1 MIYLLNPVFQ
11 GHSPSVIRS
20 LHIEIARL
28 EEIKKANIEKFVN
41 TLRNEL
47 HGIWDDCFYSP
58 DQRNLFSPL
67 HSIDFTEDLLE
78 LHEAEVAKM
87 KSYVNNNKE
96 LFDRVAMRQEVK
108 ISGRF
113 SGFILCALRCGISL
127 WSWKGE
133 PRTRRG

>member
-58 DQRNLFSPL
+58 DQRNMFRLVFQIIAIILIAPA
-67 HSIDFTEDLLE
+67 DY
-78 LHEAEVAKM
+78 K
-87 KSYVNNNKE
+87 
-96 LFDRVAMRQEVK
+96 
-108 ISGRF
+108 
-113 SGFILCALRCGISL
+113 FITIECNRNHRCCATHFLGSML
-127 WSWKGE
+127 T
-133 PRTRRG
+133 P